1 MKTSDYY
8 FDLPEE
14 LIAQYPADR
23 RGTSRLLILDKTTGS
38 CRHTHIDAI
47 VDEIPDD
54 AVVVVN
60 NSKVRK
66 ARVFAETEFSGKVEF
81 LFLEALDKFRWKVM
95 VTKAKRQKVGRTYR
109 FDNDMSAVLVE
120 DHGGTKVIET
130 DIELTDD
137 FFDAYGHVPLPP
149 YIKRED
155 DFSDASRYQT
165 VYAEKPGSVAAP
177 TAGLHFTK
185 EIMDSLER
193 RGIVVVPVTLHVG
206 LGTFLPIRTD
216 DIHDHVM
223 HTEQYEIS
231 EESAAL
237 LNEQLDSNRPI
248 VAVGTTSVRTLESA
262 FDIESGHIVPGKRST
277 DIFIRPGY
285 TFKVVDMLLTNFH
298 TPESTLL
305 ILVSAFAGKEKIFSA
320 YREAIDQKYRFF
332 SYGDAM
338 FIK

>member
-23 RGTSRLLILDKTTGS
+23 RGTSRLLILDKTTGA

-66 ARVFAETEFSGKVEF
+66 ARVFAETEFSGRVEF
-81 LFLEALDKFRWKVM
+81 LFLEALDRFRWKVM
-95 VTKAKRQKVGRTYR
+95 VTKAKRQKVGRSYR

-185 EIMDSLER
+185 EIMDSLES
-193 RGIVVVPVTLHVG
+193 RGIAIVPVTLHVG

-231 EESAAL
+231 KESAAL
-237 LNEQLDSNRPI
+237 LNGQLDSKRPI